1 MIINPTKLSEALESI
16 LRQCLIQCDT
26 SYLGYKNTYQVLA
39 KNAYMHGFDS
49 SYATLTEL
57 SKVVVK
63 DYLTKEM
70 RLTWDKINVYNNEL
84 YNMNKP
90 FDVADIVWCN
100 KGIENDKENVR

>member
-26 SYLGYKNTYQVLA
+26 SYLGYKNSHHGGT
-39 KNAYMHGFDS
+39 KDAYMHGFDS

-57 SKVVVK
+57 SKIVVK

-70 RLTWDKINVYNNEL
+70 RLTWDKINVYNNDL
-84 YNMNKP
+84 HNMNKP

-100 KGIENDKENVR
+100 KGIETNKESV

>member
-26 SYLGYKNTYQVLA
+26 SYLGYKNSRLSSTRLG
-39 KNAYMHGFDS
+39 YMQCFDS
-49 SYATLTEL
+49 GYTTLTEL
-57 SKVVVK
+57 SKIVVK

-70 RLTWDKINVYNNEL
+70 RLTWDKINVYNNDL
-84 YNMNKP
+84 HNINKP

-100 KGIENDKENVR
+100 KDIETNKESV